1 MSEFVSNKKSETSGE
16 NIGANNIDAWN
27 SLREE
32 IPFSGEEQQDAH
44 EKNKPKY
51 ETELNSPD
59 DILNDVNNFIIRDG
73 KVYSRETGQAE
84 TDEDTILRAKTS
96 RFLFNEARALRDS
109 DANAGGNRFSDR
121 GPAFYINKAMDRF
134 AIKDEENSY
143 GTNKLINE
151 LVKSRKYEEPIGSGE
166 LSNTKFSMF
175 SGEKADYGEAL
186 LRRKFRQR
194 GVDMDSLSIN
204 LDNSEFQ
211 HNGYSNVNIEITI
224 KPLIRSAESSQTNI
238 NKEVSIHHPAAERL
252 SQLEKGLAEARKN
265 GDEDAIKGYQE
276 ALKRTISE
284 NPLEVSPDEWDG
296 MDNEQ
301 KTRFY
306 ELKMKEARTLGDKE
320 AFNFWNANLKNLNAG
335 K

>member
-1 MSEFVSNKKSETSGE
+1 MNETISGRGSEISGE
-16 NIGANNIDAWN
+16 NTNTGNGNTWDSLKEVPFRGA
-27 SLREE
+27 
-32 IPFSGEEQQDAH
+32 EQQNNH
-44 EKNKPKY
+44 EADKPKY

-59 DILNDVNNFIIRDG
+59 DILNDVNNFTIRDG
-73 KVYSRETGQAE
+73 KVYSRETGQIE

-109 DANAGGNRFSDR
+109 DANAGGDRFTDR
-121 GPAFYINKAMDRF
+121 GPAFYIDKAMDRF

-143 GTNKLINE
+143 GTNKLINA
-151 LVKSRKYEEPIGSGE
+151 LVRTGRHEEPIGSGE
-166 LSNTKFSMF
+166 LTDTKFSMF
-175 SGEKADYGEAL
+175 DGEKADYGKAL

-194 GVDMDSLSIN
+194 GVDIGSFNIN

-211 HNGYSNVNIEITI
+211 HNGYSNVSIEITT
-224 KPLIRSAESSQTNI
+224 KPLVRSVESSQP
-238 NKEVSIHHPAAERL
+238 KEDKEPSLHHPAAEQL
-252 SQLEKGLAEARKN
+252 SQLEQGLAEARKN

-284 NPLEVSPDEWDG
+284 NPLEVSPDEWDN

-306 ELKMKEARTLGDKE
+306 ELKMKEARTLGDRD
-320 AFNFWNANLKNLNAG
+320 AFNFWNANLKNLNAD